1 MVKDGRIVCF
11 SPSMEIIE
19 GPFTKEKSGNRQWW
33 DTICLDDGKHGPDF
47 SLDEALKVF
56 LATRK
61 SDFPEVE
68 TLVLMDGFTGKTISN
83 IDEPDLSLRLSRGG
97 CPNLVEVS
105 RCKLAAL
112 QDERG
117 KTLHWDDKKTF
128 ES

>member
-1 MVKDGRIVCF
+1 MD
-11 SPSMEIIE
+11 IIE
-19 GPFTKEKSGNRQWW
+19 GPFTKEKSGNRWWW

-61 SDFPEVE
+61 TDFPEVE

-83 IDEPDLSLRLSRGG
+83 IDEPDLSLRLSRDG

-112 QDERG
+112 
-117 KTLHWDDKKTF
+117 
-128 ES
+128 

>member
-1 MVKDGRIVCF
+1 M
-11 SPSMEIIE
+11 
-19 GPFTKEKSGNRQWW
+19 
-33 DTICLDDGKHGPDF
+33 
-47 SLDEALKVF
+47 KVF
-56 LATRK
+56 LATRET
-61 SDFPEVE
+61 DFPEVE
-68 TLVLMDGFTGKTISN
+68 TLVLMNGFTGKTISN

-105 RCKLAAL
+105 RCKLAAI